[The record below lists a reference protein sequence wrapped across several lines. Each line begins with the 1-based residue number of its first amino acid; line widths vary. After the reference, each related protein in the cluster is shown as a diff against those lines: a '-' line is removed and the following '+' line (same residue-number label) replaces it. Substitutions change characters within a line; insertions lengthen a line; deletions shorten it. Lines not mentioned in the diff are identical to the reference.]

1 MSEYTV
7 AVSGATGYA
16 GGEVLRLLAG
26 HPRLRVTTV
35 AGHSTAGDLLGSHQ
49 PHLGSYAHMEIR
61 PSTADVLA
69 GHDVVVLALPHGAS
83 GAIAAELEATSPG
96 TLILDLAA
104 DHRLTDAAAWR
115 EFYGSEH
122 QGSWDYGLPELL
134 LADGSTQR
142 EVLRDATR
150 IAVPG
155 CNVTAVTLGFQPL
168 VRAGL
173 VDPTRLTATLANG
186 VSGAGK
192 ALKPHLLGGEIL
204 GDVSSYGQAGTH
216 RHVPEI
222 EQNLS
227 RALGLDADAQH
238 AGGVRI
244 AFTPTLVPV
253 ARGIH
258 ATLSAPLAAR
268 PSAESGVASA
278 AEAADAVHAAFASA
292 YADEPFVTVLPTGQ
306 WPRTS
311 SVTGSNAAQIQCA
324 VDGRAGTVLVSVALD
339 NLVRGTAGQALQS
352 AHLALGLDE
361 ALALPMNG
369 VAP

>member
-1 MSEYTV
+1 MIIRMSEYTV

-16 GGEVLRLLAG
+16 GGEILRLLTG
-26 HPRLRVTTV
+26 HPQLRVTTV
-35 AGHSTAGDLLGSHQ
+35 AGHSTAGDLLGGHQ
-49 PHLGSYAHMEIR
+49 PHLGSYAHMEIQ
-61 PSTADVLA
+61 PSTAEALA
-69 GHDVVVLALPHGAS
+69 GHDIVVLALPHGAS

-104 DHRLTDAAAWR
+104 DHRLTDAAAWE
-115 EFYGSEH
+115 EFYGSVH

-134 LADGSTQR
+134 RADGSKQR
-142 EVLRDATR
+142 EVLREATR
-150 IAVPG
+150 VAVPG

-168 VRAGL
+168 VQAGL
-173 VDPTRLTATLANG
+173 IDPTRLTATLANG

-192 ALKPHLLGGEIL
+192 AMKPHLLGAEII

-222 EQNLS
+222 EQNLAG
-227 RALGLDADAQH
+227 ALGIGVRAQH

-244 AFTPTLVPV
+244 ALTPTLVPI

-258 ATLSAPLAAR
+258 ATLSAPLA
-268 PSAESGVASA
+268 PSASV
-278 AEAADAVHAAFASA
+278 ADAPDAIGRAFDSA
-292 YADEPFVTVLPTGQ
+292 YADEPFITVLPAGQ

-311 SVTGSNAAQIQCA
+311 SVTGSNSAHVQWA
-324 VDGRAGTVLVSVALD
+324 VDERAGTVLVSVALD

-361 ALALPMNG
+361 ALALPVNG

>member
-1 MSEYTV
+1 MIIRMSEYTV

-35 AGHSTAGDLLGSHQ
+35 AGHSTAGDLLGAHQ
-49 PHLGSYAHMEIR
+49 PHLGSYAHMEIQ
-61 PSTADVLA
+61 PSTADALA

-104 DHRLTDAAAWR
+104 DHRLTDAAAWE

-122 QGSWDYGLPELL
+122 QGSWAYGLPELL
-134 LADGSTQR
+134 LADGSKQR

-168 VRAGL
+168 VQAGL
-173 VDPTRLTATLANG
+173 IDATRLTATLANG

-192 ALKPHLLGGEIL
+192 AMKPHLLGGEII

-222 EQNLS
+222 EQNLAG
-227 RALGLDADAQH
+227 ALGIAADAQH
-238 AGGVRI
+238 DGGVRI

-253 ARGIH
+253 VRGIH
-258 ATLSAPLAAR
+258 ATLSAPL
-268 PSAESGVASA
+268 SASA
-278 AEAADAVHAAFASA
+278 PVEEIAEAVVRSFDDA
-292 YADEPFVTVLPTGQ
+292 YADEPFVTVLPRGQ

-311 SVTGSNAAQIQCA
+311 SVTGSNRAQVQWA
-324 VDGRAGTVLVSVALD
+324 LDERAGAVLVSVALD

-352 AHLALGLDE
+352 AHLALGLEE
-361 ALALPMNG
+361 ALSLPANG

>member
-1 MSEYTV
+1 MSECTV

-16 GGEVLRLLAG
+16 GGEVLRLLTD

-35 AGHSTAGDLLGSHQ
+35 AGHSTAGDLLGAHQ
-49 PHLGSYAHMEIR
+49 PHLGSYAHMEIQ
-61 PSTADVLA
+61 PSTAEALA

-104 DHRLTDAAAWR
+104 DHRLTDAAAWQ

-134 LADGSTQR
+134 LADGTKQR
-142 EVLRDATR
+142 QVLRDATR

-168 VRAGL
+168 VQAGL
-173 VDPTRLTATLANG
+173 IDPTRLTATLANG

-192 ALKPHLLGGEIL
+192 AMKPHLLGGEIV

-227 RALGLDADAQH
+227 RALGIGADSQH

-253 ARGIH
+253 VRGIH
-258 ATLSAPLAAR
+258 ATLSAPLT
-268 PSAESGVASA
+268 PGSSV
-278 AEAADAVHAAFASA
+278 AEAPDAIARSFASA
-292 YADEPFVTVLPTGQ
+292 YADEPFVTLLPDGR

-311 SVTGSNAAQIQCA
+311 SVTGSNRAQVQWA
-324 VDGRAGTVLVSVALD
+324 VDERAGTVLVSVALD

-361 ALALPMNG
+361 ALALPVNG

>member
-1 MSEYTV
+1 MIIRMSEYTV
-7 AVSGATGYA
+7 AVSGATGFA
-16 GGEVLRLLAG
+16 GGEVLRLLSG
-26 HPRLRVTTV
+26 HPQLRVTTV
-35 AGHSTAGDLLGSHQ
+35 AGHSTAGDLLGTHQ
-49 PHLGSYAHMEIR
+49 PHLVSFAHMEIQ
-61 PSTADVLA
+61 PSTAEALA

-104 DHRLTDAAAWR
+104 DHRLTDAAAWV

-134 LADGSTQR
+134 RADGSKQR

-168 VRAGL
+168 VQAGL
-173 VDPTRLTATLANG
+173 IDPTRLTATLANG

-192 ALKPHLLGGEIL
+192 AMKPHLLGGEII

-222 EQNLS
+222 EQNL
-227 RALGLDADAQH
+227 AGVLGIGTDAQH

-253 ARGIH
+253 VRGIH
-258 ATLSAPLAAR
+258 ATLSAPLATTG
-268 PSAESGVASA
+268 SVADLP
-278 AEAADAVHAAFASA
+278 DAIGRAFDAA
-292 YADEPFVTVLPTGQ
+292 YADEPFITVLPAGQ

-311 SVTGSNAAQIQCA
+311 SVTGSNSAHVQWA
-324 VDGRAGTVLVSVALD
+324 VDERAGTVLVSVALD

-361 ALALPMNG
+361 ALALPLNG